1 MQELLR
7 EPVELSDDDLAQV
20 AGGVFNNSTTV
31 AGTFSG
37 TFAGASGGTQIANTI
52 QVTGGTNNGTNG
64 FG

>member
-37 TFAGASGGTQIANTI
+37 TFAGASGGTQVANTI
-52 QVTGGTNNGTNG
+52 TNNGTNNGTNG